1 MFINFDKFS
10 YQYSTFIWSSTF
22 IRNLRVHFLLRLFLQ
37 LISHILGENLRKE
50 ISKYHDEKAKNV
62 QIQRDLEVAMWHQ
75 LKINNQE
82 EQDRNKEQANSGTN
96 LNNQDRFSPQNLP
109 SYRPPDRSSKPKST
123 VSPPAIPDRSRITL
137 FLGYHTQPRN
147 NTNFVGGLAVKLLK

>member
-1 MFINFDKFS
+1 M
-10 YQYSTFIWSSTF
+10 
-22 IRNLRVHFLLRLFLQ
+22 
-37 LISHILGENLRKE
+37 
-50 ISKYHDEKAKNV
+50 

-82 EQDRNKEQANSGTN
+82 EQDRNKGQSSSGTN
-96 LNNQDRFSPQNLP
+96 LNNQDQNLP

-137 FLGYHTQPRN
+137 FFGYQ
-147 NTNFVGGLAVKLLK
+147 A

>member
-1 MFINFDKFS
+1 M
-10 YQYSTFIWSSTF
+10 
-22 IRNLRVHFLLRLFLQ
+22 
-37 LISHILGENLRKE
+37 
-50 ISKYHDEKAKNV
+50 

-137 FLGYHTQPRN
+137 FLGYHT
-147 NTNFVGGLAVKLLK
+147 